1 MRRYTPIC
9 FLVLTLVA
17 GSGCSSKQATES
29 KKAPITLD
37 RIQGK
42 AQVLIESGGAMDVA
56 LNAGNS
62 SSTYIWEGS
71 KRYRLFLKKP
81 FEATH
86 GDQYVVEGINAQRVI
101 DEIGDPDQGKNGYPL
116 LASCRRVITAV
127 WKDLAFDQIDLN
139 AEVLRVRVQRY
150 PARAVFLVTRIQQV
164 ESKEGGSSAAAK
176 KGVKAKEKEIPEV
189 EVPGAKQSALLIATP
204 PVQTA
209 PLWDPKAE
217 AIACK
222 VIIGPDGNI
231 GELLTGKQLCEFVD
245 WSKYNYQPPTKAG
258 HPVKVCTEV
267 EVKFKPR
274 EQPAS

>member
-1 MRRYTPIC
+1 MNRYAPIC
-9 FLVLTLVA
+9 FLVLTLVI
-17 GSGCSSKQATES
+17 GIGCSGNQATET

-42 AQVLIESGGAMDVA
+42 AQVLIESGGAMDAA

-71 KRYRLFLKKP
+71 KRYRLFFKKP

-86 GDQYVVEGINAQRVI
+86 GEQYVVEGINAQRVI

-116 LASCRRVITAV
+116 LASCRRVITTV
-127 WKDLAFDQIDLN
+127 WKDLPFDQTDLN
-139 AEVLRVRVQRY
+139 AEVLRNRVQRY
-150 PARAVFLVTRIQQV
+150 PARAVFLVTKIQPV
-164 ESKEGGSSAAAK
+164 ESQEGSSAAAK
-176 KGVKAKEKEIPEV
+176 KEKAKEKEIPEV
-189 EVPGAKQSALLIATP
+189 EVPGAKQSALLIAAP

-217 AIACK
+217 GITCK
-222 VIIGPDGNI
+222 VIIGADGKI

-245 WSKYNYQPPTKAG
+245 WSKYNYQPTAKAG
-258 HPVKVCTEV
+258 HPVKVSTEV

-274 EQPAS
+274 EQPIS